1 MIKRLSLRNFMSY
14 ASADIPLS
22 PGVNF
27 VCGPN
32 GSGKSSILIAISL
45 ALGLSRTERGRKLSD
60 LIRWGSDRALIRLV
74 LDNSPV
80 DGVRPWPEFDTDELE
95 IERSLTKSGSYP
107 LKIDGLPST
116 KEELTALIRRQGI
129 NPDNMLIIMQQD
141 MVEEFSLLSPTQ
153 KLEMLEEVIEF
164 ESYRKDLLQAREEL
178 GALLEEEQQT
188 RKILEGQS
196 RRVTEWERLYERY
209 QRKRKLEDELEDLT
223 AESLWARVVEAER
236 QLQQLEL
243 RKAEREQELQRLAK
257 RVEDLDGRIKERLV
271 RVEESWA
278 DLEASKRSLVQVASA
293 QAAAASKV
301 EILGRLKEDEVAEV
315 ERLRH
320 SMARDRAEAESAAA
334 KLDRLRA
341 GAEQGVGEVESLE
354 RRLQQLRSEISSL
367 AESRKVEE
375 LQSELGSKNCK
386 ISELE
391 RQISSLKERLAS
403 PFGRDLETAAEAVK
417 SIPGLAGEVY
427 GPLYMC
433 VESEDFSPDVLRS
446 LLGDSLLRS
455 FVTTNENDA
464 AKVAELLKE
473 RGLDSQVFTVPDSA
487 LVLLEEKELP
497 EEEGVLDWAV
507 NRIRAPKH
515 VEALLHTVLGGTVL
529 AAPGH
534 SLQQLARSL
543 QTTVVNR
550 DGERAGFVRGLIVQ
564 VGTKVRAEARELE
577 AELAEATQ
585 AYQRVQSEVA
595 DLSRQLEAARADRD
609 RTLGFRLQEMLSLHS
624 RIELIR
630 SRAVPQEAVL
640 QREAERLLTRS
651 QALAELKERMLEER
665 DRKLKQVERDLSSAA
680 KAASSADAEL
690 SKAELRYQRARERLE
705 RQLQGYYELQGKRMV
720 LLDQMS
726 SMRAALRD
734 IEHRISGKREETQR
748 LVDQAED
755 LSPRIPSPRDL
766 LELERLISNIRGSL
780 AELSDVP
787 DDIEGVYK
795 KYLGEYDAL
804 RTSLQ
809 SIIEKKEEMQAE
821 LRKGLERWREIMAR
835 HLEEVNRDFNEILAE
850 IGARGRVSLTDGDVR
865 SVGLDIEV
873 GFAGKELTSISTL
886 SQSGGEKSL
895 STMSFL
901 LALQR
906 QVKSPFRAV
915 DEYDVH
921 LDPMN
926 KDLVTRLLR
935 SAVRRGGGKQ
945 YIAITPSQIPRK
957 DLEGAENVVVVQSV
971 EGKSKVGSLVLEA
984 PA

>member
-1 MIKRLSLRNFMSY
+1 
-14 ASADIPLS
+14 
-22 PGVNF
+22 
-27 VCGPN
+27 
-32 GSGKSSILIAISL
+32 
-45 ALGLSRTERGRKLSD
+45 
-60 LIRWGSDRALIRLV
+60 
-74 LDNSPV
+74 
-80 DGVRPWPEFDTDELE
+80 
-95 IERSLTKSGSYP
+95 
-107 LKIDGLPST
+107 
-116 KEELTALIRRQGI
+116 
-129 NPDNMLIIMQQD
+129 
-141 MVEEFSLLSPTQ
+141 
-153 KLEMLEEVIEF
+153 
-164 ESYRKDLLQAREEL
+164 
-178 GALLEEEQQT
+178 
-188 RKILEGQS
+188 
-196 RRVTEWERLYERY
+196 
-209 QRKRKLEDELEDLT
+209 
-223 AESLWARVVEAER
+223 
-236 QLQQLEL
+236 
-243 RKAEREQELQRLAK
+243 
-257 RVEDLDGRIKERLV
+257 
-271 RVEESWA
+271 
-278 DLEASKRSLVQVASA
+278 
-293 QAAAASKV
+293 
-301 EILGRLKEDEVAEV
+301 
-315 ERLRH
+315 
-320 SMARDRAEAESAAA
+320 
-334 KLDRLRA
+334 
-341 GAEQGVGEVESLE
+341 
-354 RRLQQLRSEISSL
+354 
-367 AESRKVEE
+367 
-375 LQSELGSKNCK
+375 
-386 ISELE
+386 
-391 RQISSLKERLAS
+391 
-403 PFGRDLETAAEAVK
+403 
-417 SIPGLAGEVY
+417 
-427 GPLYMC
+427 
-433 VESEDFSPDVLRS
+433 
-446 LLGDSLLRS
+446 
-455 FVTTNENDA
+455 
-464 AKVAELLKE
+464 
-473 RGLDSQVFTVPDSA
+473 
-487 LVLLEEKELP
+487 
-497 EEEGVLDWAV
+497 
-507 NRIRAPKH
+507 
-515 VEALLHTVLGGTVL
+515 
-529 AAPGH
+529 
-534 SLQQLARSL
+534 
-543 QTTVVNR
+543 
-550 DGERAGFVRGLIVQ
+550 
-564 VGTKVRAEARELE
+564 
-577 AELAEATQ
+577 
-585 AYQRVQSEVA
+585 
-595 DLSRQLEAARADRD
+595 
-609 RTLGFRLQEMLSLHS
+609 MLSLYS